1 MKSMFHM
8 LHYISIIQLVLKSST
23 LIIYC
28 ASCKWSIHME
38 PSFSTFLMLF
48 PGYKLQE
55 NISYLKEGNA
65 LNECYTKE
73 DTQSLLEKRVWEMCG
88 ARGSWHPLLSGM
100 RQILQPGETTLPPKF
115 PLQPAKCLPM
125 QEPHLQG
132 EPRLGVPLECHQALR
147 SLPEG
152 ALEEVAWPPKTPF
165 CRGFAPTKK
174 RIPGSPP
181 SLTAAQPLPG
191 LGRSHLESHNDFFTL
206 CRAFKWP
213 VKNSYRI
220 LIAKLCTY
228 TKPALPWFGGKLSAR
243 MTF

>member
-65 LNECYTKE
+65 LNECWRGILHKGAHE
-73 DTQSLLEKRVWEMCG
+73 EPPGAKGLGDVWCQRIWEF
-88 ARGSWHPLLSGM
+88 SGM
-100 RQILQPGETTLPPKF
+100 WQILQPGETTLPPKF
-115 PLQPAKCLPM
+115 PLHSTKCLPR

-132 EPRLGVPLECHQALR
+132 ELHLDVHSKCHQTLR
-147 SLPEG
+147 SLPLG
-152 ALEEVAWPPKTPF
+152 ALEEVALPPWPPPTSF
-165 CRGFAPTKK
+165 SRGFAATKK
-174 RIPGSPP
+174 EDSRFSTITHWSP
-181 SLTAAQPLPG
+181 A
-191 LGRSHLESHNDFFTL
+191 
-206 CRAFKWP
+206 
-213 VKNSYRI
+213 
-220 LIAKLCTY
+220 TY
-228 TKPALPWFGGKLSAR
+228 LDFGGPAFSHTLLFYTVQSI
-243 MTF
+243 